1 MLANLMLSGALDE
14 LPDLRLCLAH
24 GGGFAPYQVGR
35 LAHGH
40 GVRAETR
47 QHTQISPRALLSRI
61 YFDSLVFDP
70 QALRYLID
78 LVGADHVCIGTD
90 APFDMADMC
99 PADTI
104 AAVPRL
110 TAAERDEI
118 AFGTALRLLGEAPPA
133 R

>member
-1 MLANLMLSGALDE
+1 
-14 LPDLRLCLAH
+14 
-24 GGGFAPYQVGR
+24 
-35 LAHGH
+35 
-40 GVRAETR
+40 
-47 QHTQISPRALLSRI
+47 LLSRL

-70 QALRYLID
+70 QALRHLID

-90 APFDMADMC
+90 APFDMADMH

-110 TAAERDEI
+110 TTEEREQI
-118 AFGTALRLLGEAPPA
+118 CSGTALRLLGEVPPA